1 MFVGLWRW
9 GRILPR
15 LPRGQARCGA
25 ARPAF
30 IALFGVMGQEIF
42 HGAESETGRESREN
56 ERGEKWQSQPT
67 ETSRVKLIQED
78 GAEAG
83 SAPPAPRA
91 RSSAQGGRE
100 GGSGSAPPRRACGR
114 AAVCKGAPAKSCSK
128 NDKPSGKWTHGAARM
143 YFFIFD
149 NLCPKETILKIIEM
163 ITIHRCLTLSRNSQ
177 IMKS

>member
-1 MFVGLWRW
+1 MGLWGWGW
-9 GRILPR
+9 GRILPW

-42 HGAESETGRESREN
+42 HGAESETGREPLKRE
-56 ERGEKWQSQPT
+56 GGMWQSQPT
-67 ETSRVKLIQED
+67 KPSRVKLIGED
-78 GAEAG
+78 GGGAGAGAG

-91 RSSAQGGRE
+91 RSSAQGG
-100 GGSGSAPPRRACGR
+100 SGSAAPRRASGR
-114 AAVCKGAPAKSCSK
+114 GAVCKRAPAKSCSK

-163 ITIHRCLTLSRNSQ
+163 ITIHCCLTLSRNSR